1 MGVKLTFFKISDII
15 PTERMLIMKKEIT
28 KTLPDID
35 KENFFM
41 SFCRTF
47 IGIIVLVFMAV
58 LTFSSLFFT
67 TGMEIVKA
75 EDVQDSAIYRMKES
89 LEWVVY
95 YSDGFVGNL
104 IWLAICIAACF
115 LVLPLMK
122 RLTLGQE
129 LVLIVTWT
137 LYLGIF
143 WVYSS
148 MTAPSEDSYMVTGA
162 SFEFAKNNF
171 DLLSDRYFSN
181 YSYQLGYVF
190 FNEILIR
197 IANTLGEP
205 KNMIYLEIVN
215 VIMLAAAYV
224 GIILINK
231 RIFKD
236 RRVCDLT
243 ALLLAFAAQPII
255 FSVFLYGIIPGITFA
270 VYAVLFM
277 AIYLQTDKFRY
288 AVPSA
293 IFMALAVMTKSNNN
307 IVLVSLVILTLG
319 AMFKRKKFVKDI
331 AYLALTL
338 ALSLSISPAICNMYE
353 NRSGIELGDSVP
365 YVSWFAL
372 GLNEAGNAPGWYNGG
387 YTVGA
392 MERSDFNAKEASR
405 ESMGEIKNRIN
416 YFSENP
422 QYRHDFFYKKF
433 VSQWNE
439 TSYQSIWNNIVRYKY
454 DEPGRLATWVCGSGQ
469 KSVKRYM
476 DVYAQLIFA
485 AVFVGIISCLR
496 NKNFLSVT
504 FPLIIL
510 GGMMYHL
517 LAESKSQYA
526 MPYFILMIGF
536 AAYGLTVIY
545 DLARAKTKGSRL
557 IGRIFTALEPKKS
570 AEKTTEIKE
579 AESGE

>member
-1 MGVKLTFFKISDII
+1 
-15 PTERMLIMKKEIT
+15 MKKENT
-28 KTLPDID
+28 KTIPDID
-35 KENFFM
+35 KENSFM

-47 IGIIVLVFMAV
+47 IAIIVLIFMAV

-75 EDVQDSAIYRMKES
+75 EEVQDSAMYRMKES

-95 YSDGFVGNL
+95 YSDGLFGNL
-104 IWLAICIAACF
+104 IWLVICVAACF
-115 LVLPLMK
+115 FVLPLMK
-122 RLTLGQE
+122 RLTLWHE
-129 LVLIVTWT
+129 LAFIVVWT

-148 MTAPSEDSYMVTGA
+148 MTAPSEDSYMVTWA
-162 SFEFAKNNF
+162 SSEFAQNNF
-171 DLLSDRYFSN
+171 GLLSDRYFSN

-190 FNEILIR
+190 FNEILMR
-197 IANTLGEP
+197 IGNTLGEP
-205 KNMIYLEIVN
+205 KNLLYLEVIN

-231 RIFKD
+231 RVFKD
-236 RRVCDLT
+236 RRVCDIT
-243 ALLLAFAAQPII
+243 VLLLAFAAQPII

-270 VYAVLFM
+270 IYAVLFM
-277 AIYLQTDKFRY
+277 VIYLQTDKFRY

-293 IFMALAVMTKSNNN
+293 VFMALAVMTKSNNN
-307 IVLVSLVILTLG
+307 IVLVSLVILTFA
-319 AMFKRKKFVKDI
+319 AMLKRKRFIKDI
-331 AYLALTL
+331 SYLALTL
-338 ALSLSISPAICNMYE
+338 ILSLSISPAICNMYE

-372 GLNEAGNAPGWYNGG
+372 GFNEADNAPGWYNSG

-392 MERSDFNAKEASR
+392 LERNNFNAEDTSR
-405 ESMGEIKNRIN
+405 ESMKEIKKRIS
-416 YFSENP
+416 YFSKNP

-439 TSYQSIWNNIVRYKY
+439 TSYQSIWNNIVRRKY
-454 DEPGRLATWVCGSGQ
+454 DEPGKLATWVCGSGQ
-469 KSVKRYM
+469 KGVKRYM
-476 DVYAQLIFA
+476 DIYAQLIFA
-485 AVFVGIISCLR
+485 AVFVGILSCLK

-504 FPLIIL
+504 FPLVIL

-536 AAYGLTVIY
+536 AAYGLTIIY
-545 DLARAKTKGSRL
+545 DLAREKTKGNRL
-557 IGRIFTALEPKKS
+557 IGLIFTALEPKKS
-570 AEKTTEIKE
+570 AEKTTKKKE
-579 AESGE
+579 AESGK

>member
-1 MGVKLTFFKISDII
+1 
-15 PTERMLIMKKEIT
+15 MKKENT
-28 KTLPDID
+28 KTIPDID

-95 YSDGFVGNL
+95 YSDSFFGNM
-104 IWLAICIAACF
+104 IWLVICIAACF
-115 LVLPLMK
+115 FVLPLMK

-129 LVLIVTWT
+129 LVIIVAWT
-137 LYLGIF
+137 MYLGIF

-148 MTAPSEDSYMVTGA
+148 MNAPSEDSYMVTWA
-162 SFEFAKNNF
+162 SSEFAKNNF
-171 DLLSDRYFSN
+171 GLLSDRYFSN

-190 FNEILIR
+190 FNEILMR
-197 IANTLGEP
+197 LGNTFGEP
-205 KNMIYLEIVN
+205 KNLLYLEVIN

-231 RIFKD
+231 RVFKD
-236 RRVCDLT
+236 RRVCDIT
-243 ALLLAFAAQPII
+243 VLLLAFAAQPII

-270 VYAVLFM
+270 IYAVLFM
-277 AIYLQTDKFRY
+277 VIYLQTDKFRY

-293 IFMALAVMTKSNNN
+293 VFMALAIMTKSNNN
-307 IVLVSLVILTLG
+307 IVLVSVVILTLA
-319 AMFKRKKFVKDI
+319 AMLKRKKFIKDI
-331 AYLALTL
+331 SYLTL
-338 ALSLSISPAICNMYE
+338 TLILSLSISPAICNMYE

-372 GLNEAGNAPGWYNGG
+372 GFNEADNAPGWYNSG

-392 MERSDFNAKEASR
+392 LERNNFNAEDTSK
-405 ESMGEIKNRIN
+405 ESMKEIKKRIS
-416 YFSENP
+416 YFSKNP

-439 TSYQSIWNNIVRYKY
+439 TSYQSIWNNIVRRKY
-454 DEPGRLATWVCGSGQ
+454 NEPGKLATWVCGSGQ
-469 KSVKRYM
+469 KGVKRYM
-476 DVYAQLIFA
+476 DIYAQLIFA
-485 AVFVGIISCLR
+485 AVFVGIISCLK

-536 AAYGLTVIY
+536 AAYGLMVIY
-545 DLARAKTKGSRL
+545 DLARAKTKDNRFIRL
-557 IGRIFTALEPKKS
+557 IFTALEPKKS

-579 AESGE
+579 AESGK

>member
-1 MGVKLTFFKISDII
+1 
-15 PTERMLIMKKEIT
+15 MKKENK
-28 KTLPDID
+28 KTISDID

-47 IGIIVLVFMAV
+47 IAIIVLIFMAV

-95 YSDGFVGNL
+95 YSDSFFGNI
-104 IWLAICIAACF
+104 IWLVICIAACF
-115 LVLPLMK
+115 FVLPLMK
-122 RLTLGQE
+122 RLTLSQK
-129 LVLIVTWT
+129 LVAIVTWT

-148 MTAPSEDSYMVTGA
+148 MSAPSEDSYMVTWA
-162 SFEFAKNNF
+162 SSEFAKNNF
-171 DLLSDRYFSN
+171 DLLNDRYFSN

-197 IANTLGEP
+197 IGNSLGKP
-205 KNMIYLEIVN
+205 KNLIYLEIVN

-236 RRVCDLT
+236 HRVCDLT
-243 ALLLAFAAQPII
+243 VLLLAFAAQPII

-277 AIYLQTDKFRY
+277 VIYLQTDKFRY

-293 IFMALAVMTKSNNN
+293 VFMALAVMTKSNNN
-307 IVLVSLVILTLG
+307 IVLVSLVIMTFA
-319 AMFKRKKFVKDI
+319 AMLKRKKFVRDI

-353 NRSGIELGDSVP
+353 NRSGVELGDSVP

-372 GLNEAGNAPGWYNGG
+372 GLNEADNAPGWYNGG

-392 MERSDFNAKEASR
+392 MERSDFNAKEASK
-405 ESMGEIKNRIN
+405 ESIGEIKKRIN

-439 TSYQSIWNNIVRYKY
+439 TSYQSIWNNIVRRKYK
-454 DEPGRLATWVCGSGQ
+454 EPGKLASWICGNGQ
-469 KSVKRYM
+469 KGVKRYM
-476 DVYAQLIFA
+476 DIYAQLIFA
-485 AVFVGIISCLR
+485 AVFIGIISCLK

-536 AAYGLTVIY
+536 AAYGLMVIY
-545 DLARAKTKGSRL
+545 DLAKAKTKGNRL
-557 IGRIFTALEPKKS
+557 IGLIFTALEPKKS
-570 AEKTTEIKE
+570 AEKTKE